1 MPRLK
6 SNVVIKNK
14 KAEFQFFLVDRY
26 MAGIVLFGTEIK
38 SLREGKASINE
49 AFCAFGGVNGT
60 ELFVRNMYVAEYSHG
75 SAYNHLARRERKLL
89 LNKRELHKLQN
100 KVKEKGFTII
110 PVRLFIDENGR
121 AKLDIALARGKKLY
135 DKRESI
141 KEKDLNRQMN
151 REKVR
156 V

>member
-6 SNVVIKNK
+6 SDIVIKNK

-26 MAGIVLFGTEIK
+26 TAGIVLFGTEIK
-38 SLREGKASINE
+38 SLRESKASINE
-49 AFCAFGGVNGT
+49 AFCAFGGLNGK
-60 ELFVRNMYVAEYSHG
+60 ELFVRNMHIAEYSHG
-75 SAYNHLARRERKLL
+75 AAYNHLARRERKLL

-121 AKLDIALARGKKLY
+121 AKLEIALARGKKLY

-141 KEKDLNRQMN
+141 KEKDLNRAMN
-151 REKVR
+151 REKIR

>member
-6 SNVVIKNK
+6 SDIVIKNK

-26 MAGIVLFGTEIK
+26 TAGIVLFGTEIK
-38 SLREGKASINE
+38 SLRESKASINE
-49 AFCAFGGVNGT
+49 AFCAFGGVNGN
-60 ELFVRNMYVAEYSHG
+60 ELFVRNMHIAEYSHG

-89 LNKRELHKLQN
+89 LNKRELHKLQS

-121 AKLDIALARGKKLY
+121 AKLEIALARGKKLY

-141 KEKDLNRQMN
+141 KEKDLNRAMN
-151 REKVR
+151 REKIR

>member
-6 SNVVIKNK
+6 SDIVIKNK

-26 MAGIVLFGTEIK
+26 TAGIVLFGTEIK
-38 SLREGKASINE
+38 SLRESKASINE
-49 AFCAFGGVNGT
+49 AFCAFGGVNGN
-60 ELFVRNMYVAEYSHG
+60 ELFVRNMHITEYSHG

-89 LNKRELHKLQN
+89 LNKRELHKLQS

-121 AKLDIALARGKKLY
+121 AKLEIALARGKKLY

-141 KEKDLNRQMN
+141 KEKDLNRAMN
-151 REKVR
+151 REKIR

>member
-6 SNVVIKNK
+6 SDIVIKNK

-26 MAGIVLFGTEIK
+26 TAGIVLFGTEIK
-38 SLREGKASINE
+38 SLRESKASINE
-49 AFCAFGGVNGT
+49 AFCAFGGVNGG
-60 ELFVRNMYVAEYSHG
+60 ELFVRNMHIAEYSHG
-75 SAYNHLARRERKLL
+75 TAYNHLARRERKLL
-89 LNKRELHKLQN
+89 LNKRELHKLQS

-121 AKLDIALARGKKLY
+121 AKLEIALARGKKLY

-141 KEKDLNRQMN
+141 KQKDLSRDMN
-151 REKVR
+151 REKAR
-156 V
+156 I